1 MQCIV
6 NDTLISYTKNGS
18 GPVVLVLHGWATSA
32 KAMQPVI
39 DALTPTHTVVALDFP
54 GFGGSEQPREA
65 WTVGDY
71 AQCVAAFLKKINC
84 TEIEGIVGHSFGGRV
99 IIKAISEDI
108 LQPHKVVLIGS
119 AGVKHSDSLRNKTFK
134 AVAKTGKIALR
145 IPGLRGASSKL
156 RKKLYERAGS
166 VDYLNSGA
174 MKDIFLNTINEDLA
188 GVAHKVACPTL
199 LIWGSEDMEAP
210 LADGEYFDRVM
221 PHADLKVVHG
231 AGHFVYDTHQVQVAR
246 WLQEFFA

>member
-6 NDTLISYTKNGS
+6 NETLISYKKEGS

-32 KAMQPVI
+32 GAMQSVI
-39 DALTPTHTVVALDFP
+39 DALSPTHTVVALDLP
-54 GFGGSEQPREA
+54 GFGGSEQPHEA
-65 WTVGDY
+65 WSVGDY
-71 AQCVAAFLKKINC
+71 AQCVHDFLKKIGV
-84 TEIEGIVGHSFGGRV
+84 EQLKGIVGHSFGGRV
-99 IIKAISEDI
+99 IIKALSQE
-108 LQPHKVVLIGS
+108 LLAPHKVVLIGS
-119 AGVKHSDSLRNKTFK
+119 AGVKHSDSFRNKTFK
-134 AVAKTGKIALR
+134 VIAKTGKIALR
-145 IPGLRGASSKL
+145 IPGLRGISS
-156 RKKLYERAGS
+156 RARTKLYERAGS
-166 VDYLNSGA
+166 VDYLNSGT

-221 PHADLKVVHG
+221 PRSELKVIHG
-231 AGHFVYDTHQVQVAR
+231 AGHFVYDTHKDQVSQ